1 VVLII
6 ILSRCDRL
14 GDIWRCPEL
23 RLGGRWCVKLDVL
36 PPPRA
41 EMTGKEFKKID
52 WYDRRLRCTMA
63 RGVQQGRG
71 VEVVWSP
78 REEWCA
84 GPQMVTSV
92 TCEEGVGG
100 E

>member
-1 VVLII
+1 MVLIV

-41 EMTGKEFKKID
+41 EMMGKEFKKID

-63 RGVQQGRG
+63 RGGAARPMSGSG
-71 VEVVWSP
+71 VVTEGGVVWGATNGDK
-78 REEWCA
+78 RH
-84 GPQMVTSV
+84 M
-92 TCEEGVGG
+92 
-100 E
+100 